1 MVNGEYPNVFTCLK
15 CGKEKEI
22 MYFHVPGGGTLCES
36 CAGSVA
42 HTRRLDQSTLYTL
55 QYIITEKIE
64 KLYTFKVSEEVLN
77 NLEQVMDEYM
87 AYYIDR
93 KFHALQVLEENQG
106 FASGFLNQRLQ

>member
-1 MVNGEYPNVFTCLK
+1 MVVNGEYPNVFTCLK

-87 AYYIDR
+87 AY
-93 KFHALQVLEENQG
+93 
-106 FASGFLNQRLQ
+106 